1 MGFEAKTD
9 RNVGYCVG
17 FEAKPDRNVGSAL
30 VEVAKQPNNQTAIV
44 MQNRLGNMIDT
55 MIQCLISGPMQVSS
69 RAVRE
74 RVQGER
80 VPRYCSI
87 TSLRAS
93 SLISALDH

>member
-55 MIQCLISGPMQVSS
+55 MF
-69 RAVRE
+69 
-74 RVQGER
+74 
-80 VPRYCSI
+80 
-87 TSLRAS
+87 
-93 SLISALDH
+93 D